1 MANISAIVRRAA
13 ARLGTGTSRAVAALQ
28 AGAAAALMMI
38 GSADAAP
45 VTFVFN
51 VAPTVTGSGF
61 GNSYAYTSGGLTVTV
76 TAWSFNGTTYV
87 PAQVVL
93 APAGQQ
99 GLGVCNTVEGVN
111 CGDAGTGNVD
121 NVSESAPEFLLF
133 QLSALVSFSSSV
145 IDPFNV
151 GGSPDRDV
159 SYFVGS
165 PAVPGDGLNG
175 ETLASIAT
183 LFGGAATTVDNPT
196 GSDNLTFLFSGNPT
210 GTALLMGAAIGQSND
225 NFRVDTLTVEAVAVA
240 EPMTVAVLGAG
251 LLGLAGATRRRRR
264 LIAR

>member
-1 MANISAIVRRAA
+1 MRA
-13 ARLGTGTSRAVAALQ
+13 LAALQ
-28 AGAAAALMMI
+28 AGAAAALMMA

-51 VAPTVTGSGF
+51 VAPTVTGTGF
-61 GNSYAYTSGGLTVTV
+61 GNSYAYTVGGVTVTV
-76 TAWSFNGTTYV
+76 TAWSFNGASYV

-99 GLGVCNTVEGVN
+99 GLGVCNTAEGVN

-121 NVSESAPEFLLF
+121 NVAESAPEFLLF
-133 QLSALVSFSSSV
+133 QLSGPANFISSI

-175 ETLASIAT
+175 ETLATIAT

-196 GSDNLTFLFSGNPT
+196 GSDNFNLLFSGNPL
-210 GTALLMGAAIGQSND
+210 GTALLLGAAIGQSND
-225 NFRVDTLTVEAVAVA
+225 NFRVDTLTIEVP
-240 EPMTVAVLGAG
+240 EPATIGLLGAG
-251 LLGLAGATRRRRR
+251 LLGLAGAARRRRKR
-264 LIAR
+264 HSR